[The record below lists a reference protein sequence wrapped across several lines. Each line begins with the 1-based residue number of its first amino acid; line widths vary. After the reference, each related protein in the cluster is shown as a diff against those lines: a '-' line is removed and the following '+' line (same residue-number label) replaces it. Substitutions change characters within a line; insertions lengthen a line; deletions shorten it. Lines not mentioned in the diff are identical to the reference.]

1 MKVIKKPTLPIQT
14 CNGCGAVVKVKL
26 RELQTNGISLRRT
39 EWRCPVCKSYNDV
52 DFKEGK

>member
-14 CNGCGAVVKVKL
+14 CNGCGAMVKVKL

-39 EWRCPVCKSYNDV
+39 EWICPVCKSYNDV